1 MNQRRTHARELRK
14 NPTDAERLLWQRLRY
29 WQVDGCKFRRQQPV
43 GPYIVDFVC
52 LQKRLIVELDGGQH
66 AERANYD
73 GNRDAWLRDQ
83 DFVVLRF
90 WNNDVMQNI
99 DGVMEK
105 IVEKLK
111 STPYLS
117 PSPQGGRRRIKKANH
132 LEKLIT

>member
-1 MNQRRTHARELRK
+1 MNQLRTHARELRK
-14 NPTDAERLLWQRLRY
+14 NPTDAERLLWQKLRY

-73 GNRDAWLRDQ
+73 GDRDAWLRDQ
-83 DFVVLRF
+83 GFVVLRF
-90 WNNDVMQNI
+90 WNNDMIQNI

-111 STPYLS
+111 STTSILPRKGEGGI
-117 PSPQGGRRRIKKANH
+117 QGVGDK
-132 LEKLIT
+132 